1 MAITAGKNN
10 GGNPAP
16 ADGESSPPVEILDAR
31 LPATPLTDGE
41 AMADYQA
48 FHDSCRRAAGPKDA
62 IEEVWLQDFIDYT
75 WEARRLR
82 RMKASIIKAERK
94 DAVKSLVQ
102 DCLDDTASAYH
113 EARSLTQ
120 AWSRSEKEST
130 ARVEALLEEHGHD
143 AGTVIAKAIYRN
155 LDILERLDKLIASYE
170 YRRDAALRELEKR
183 RDLLARRARRFADA
197 VITDA
202 EVEEVIAAG

>member
-1 MAITAGKNN
+1 MAITARKNT
-10 GGNPAP
+10 GGDRAP
-16 ADGESSPPVEILDAR
+16 AGGEPSPPVEILDAR

-48 FHDSCRRAAGPKDA
+48 FHASCRRAAGPKDA

-82 RMKASIIKAERK
+82 RMKASIVKSERK

-102 DCLDDTASAYH
+102 DCLDDTTSAYH
-113 EARSLTQ
+113 EARSLTR
-120 AWSRSEKEST
+120 AWSRSEKEGT

-143 AGTVIAKAIYRN
+143 AGTIIAKAIHRN

-183 RDLLARRARRFADA
+183 RDLLAKRARRFADT

-202 EVEEVIAAG
+202 EVEEILPAG